1 MSKLGE
7 KEEMGGGLPAA
18 EHAIAVFA
26 FAWMWLSVSTAAYM
40 DVFVFAKTRKD
51 YVTATE
57 EFDLEPSMR
66 AAVYSSFYLGWLF
79 GDPLFGW
86 IADKWGRHPA
96 VFGATALGFI
106 FQAACS
112 LAIGPYSLFT
122 LRLIAG
128 LCIGGADLV
137 AYVHCIE
144 LCTIEQ
150 RAKSGSI
157 MQIFFASGLCLSAA
171 IAVVFPNWRQM
182 YLTASVPLLFF
193 LASYFV
199 IPESPRW
206 LSQQLRSGRL
216 KGSERLSKS
225 DPAEN
230 LGQHRSLLHIS
241 EAAGQRERGINP
253 QLDEEGME
261 PLKKIEAHEELTY
274 SAMLKDSSMTSQL
287 MIVCGIWMTGGFV
300 YYGITL
306 SAGSISKEVH
316 LNMFLMGLVELPA
329 YLIGPYLADKIG
341 RKHTFMIF
349 NVMAAFFCLVSWA
362 YPRKQGRLLF
372 ALCGKIFA
380 SASFA
385 LVWMWAPEIF
395 PTRARSLTTAI
406 GSQAARVGSIL
417 APYVVVLMS
426 EMETGEIGEDG
437 KPESPMPQPV
447 FALCAIVAIGFAHF
461 LPETKDLDML

>member
-1 MSKLGE
+1 
-7 KEEMGGGLPAA
+7 
-18 EHAIAVFA
+18 
-26 FAWMWLSVSTAAYM
+26 
-40 DVFVFAKTRKD
+40 
-51 YVTATE
+51 
-57 EFDLEPSMR
+57 
-66 AAVYSSFYLGWLF
+66 
-79 GDPLFGW
+79 
-86 IADKWGRHPA
+86 
-96 VFGATALGFI
+96 
-106 FQAACS
+106 
-112 LAIGPYSLFT
+112 
-122 LRLIAG
+122 
-128 LCIGGADLV
+128 
-137 AYVHCIE
+137 
-144 LCTIEQ
+144 
-150 RAKSGSI
+150 
-157 MQIFFASGLCLSAA
+157 
-171 IAVVFPNWRQM
+171 M

-230 LGQHRSLLHIS
+230 LGPAPITSPYLGETRAFECGRHPLREETCTQSDVLRSNAFRAQ

-447 FALCAIVAIGFAHF
+447 LCLVCHCGNRIRALLARDQRLGCNGLAVEP
-461 LPETKDLDML
+461 L